1 MYLNQRP
8 VLDYRFPFFA
18 REAVAG
24 SMHCVVKVHHTTTV
38 LYTATWNPDAPDEA
52 DREPVSA
59 MNHELIYHGMARL
72 SPNKDWRARSVELDG
87 QVEVQHAVR
96 VQLDMMN
103 NLAAKPVD
111 WPVDVYWFPIIGP
124 GDQIAV
130 TKVFVNDGIPTDLAA
145 ADFNYIV
152 RNVSSSS
159 NSWVRTILCDIIVN
173 DQEHGLGYGYQ

>member
-24 SMHCVVKVHHTTTV
+24 SMHCVVKVWHTETV
-38 LYTATWNPDAPDEA
+38 QHTPVWNPDADDPDE
-52 DREPVSA
+52 REPGSVLTKTLS
-59 MNHELIYHGMARL
+59 YQGMARL

-87 QVEVQHAVR
+87 QIEVQHAVR

-103 NLAAKPVD
+103 NLAAKPVG
-111 WPVDVYWFPIIGP
+111 WPTDVYWFPVIGP
-124 GDQIAV
+124 GDTIEV
-130 TKVFVNDGIPTDLAA
+130 TKVAVNNGIPTDLGV

-159 NSWVRTILCDIIVN
+159 NSWVRTLLCDIIVN
-173 DQEHGLGYGYQ
+173 DQSHGLGDGYQ